1 MIPAFEPLRQIS
13 NGEVLGADTY
23 LNIVAARSNWLYG
36 QAHAP
41 EGLQRQPFGS
51 TTGALTVWEADTRRV
66 PEHPTL
72 NFSARIN
79 LVAGGSA
86 QLQYYGSD
94 DAWHDMPTNG
104 SDTTAGDRWF
114 CGTEN
119 LTYTVS
125 GLGIPDDEMLHLR
138 FIIAGAGTASGATVY
153 RAYLSGTTGLTVW
166 PASMPIFVDGAGN
179 EPDAADFDKYR
190 VAQKYLQQRAERPNT
205 GSEIGTTWHTQTG
218 STVTLYR
225 WSFTYSGLQRLYCY
239 LTVWEYAGGSVS
251 LYINNEKYP
260 ASGARLNG
268 GYPIVGPIA
277 ANDSTGWNVDLS
289 ALGLTKGAR
298 YQIELTMTKD
308 GDNGCLVEVGALT
321 LGDLGGVTRTHTS
334 KSNWAHG
341 DRPTATQLNTMV
353 SDIVDMKDTVAS
365 ESPIWPYHQLQPF
378 LVWAEQGVTR
388 YQGQRYRITHR
399 WRYLRWRGAGKIVS
413 ADRLN
418 EETLS
423 DSDPAGESQVLDL
436 DNVEWLDYGMDY
448 LVESYGTN
456 VLLVAYEDYA

>member
-23 LNIVAARSNWLYG
+23 LNIVAARSNYLYG

-94 DAWHDMPTNG
+94 DAWHDFATNG
-104 SDTTAGDRWF
+104 SDTTAGERWF
-114 CGTEN
+114 CATEN

-125 GLGIPDDEMLHLR
+125 GLSIPDDEILHLR
-138 FIIAGAGTASGATVY
+138 FIIAGAGTASTASVY

-166 PASMPIFVDGAGN
+166 PASMPTFVDGAGGV
-179 EPDAADFDKYR
+179 PDAADFDAFR
-190 VAQKYLQQRAERPNT
+190 ISQKYLQERAQRPNT
-205 GSEIGTTWHTQTG
+205 GSEIGTAWHTQTG
-218 STVTLYR
+218 STVTLWR
-225 WSFTYSGLQRLYCY
+225 WAFTYSGMQRLYCY
-239 LTVWEYAGGSVS
+239 LTVWEYLGGTVD
-251 LYINNEKYP
+251 LYINEEKYP
-260 ASGARLNG
+260 DSGSRLNDG
-268 GYPIVGPIA
+268 DPLVTLGADHSEGY
-277 ANDSTGWNVDLS
+277 NFDLS
-289 ALGLTKGAR
+289 GLGLTKGTR

-321 LGDLGGVTRTHTS
+321 LGDLGGVSRTYTP
-334 KSNWAHG
+334 KSDWAHG
-341 DRPTATQLNTMV
+341 DRPTAAQLNRMV
-353 SDIVDMKDTVAS
+353 SDIVQMKDAAAS
-365 ESPIWPYHQLQPF
+365 ESPIWPQHQLQPF
-378 LVWAEQGVTR
+378 LVWGELDNQR

-399 WRYLRWRGAGKIVS
+399 WRYLRWRGAGKIIS

-418 EETLS
+418 EQTLS
-423 DSDPAGESQVLDL
+423 DSDPAGESQTLDL
-436 DNVEWLDYGMDY
+436 DGVEWLDYGMDY
-448 LVESYGTN
+448 LAESYGTN
-456 VLLVAYEDYA
+456 VLLIAYEDYA

>member
-23 LNIVAARSNWLYG
+23 LNIVAARSNYLYG

-104 SDTTAGDRWF
+104 SDINTGDRWF
-114 CGTEN
+114 CATEN

-125 GLGIPDDEMLHLR
+125 ALAIPADEILHLR
-138 FIIAGAGTASGATVY
+138 FVIAGAGTASTATVY
-153 RAYLSGTTGLTVW
+153 RAYLSGDTGLTVW
-166 PASMPIFVDGAGN
+166 PAAMPTFVDGAGGV
-179 EPDAADFDKYR
+179 PDAADFDAFR
-190 VAQKYLQQRAERPNT
+190 ISQMYLQERAERPNT
-205 GSEIGTTWHTQTG
+205 GSEIGTAYHTQPGGTM
-218 STVTLYR
+218 TLYR
-225 WSFTYSGLQRLYCY
+225 WSFTYSGMQRLYCY
-239 LTVWEYAGGSVS
+239 LTVWEYLGGSVS
-251 LYINNEKYP
+251 VYINEEKYP
-260 ASGARLNG
+260 ASGTRLNG
-268 GYPIVGPIA
+268 GA
-277 ANDSTGWNVDLS
+277 ALVTLGANVSQGYNCDLS
-289 ALGLTKGAR
+289 ALGLTKGTR
-298 YQIELTMTKD
+298 YQIELSMTKS
-308 GDNGCLVEVGALT
+308 GDNGCLVEVGALV
-321 LGDLGGVTRTHTS
+321 LGDLGGVARTYTS

-341 DRPTATQLNTMV
+341 DRPTAAQLNTMV
-353 SDIVDMKDTVAS
+353 SDIVQMRDAAAS
-365 ESPIWPYHQLQPF
+365 ESPIWPQHQLQPF

-418 EETLS
+418 EQTLS

-448 LVESYGTN
+448 LVESYDTN